1 MGRRVE
7 RCHLCSMS
15 FGKKVWVK
23 ADMGRWLEGWVSKQ
37 EDLGEGQQSGGTRV
51 AGKSWRL
58 TLPYQSG
65 GQKDRVI
72 K

>member
-15 FGKKVWVK
+15 FGKKVWVM